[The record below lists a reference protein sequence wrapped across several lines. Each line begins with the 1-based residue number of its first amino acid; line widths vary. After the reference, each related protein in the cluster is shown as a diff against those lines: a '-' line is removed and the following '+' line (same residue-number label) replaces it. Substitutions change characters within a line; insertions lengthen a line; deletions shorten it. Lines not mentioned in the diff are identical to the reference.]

1 MRERNKTDNACQH
14 LSFMHHAHSQP
25 LAHKGLFFHPQGPC
39 RSSGRAFIMR
49 AMTETLTGPFTLER
63 DIKKSRFVARAAPVQ
78 SSEEADAF
86 IAGIMA
92 AEPDATHHCWAWQV
106 GPHCR
111 CHDAG
116 EPSGTAGRP
125 ILQMITAQ
133 KLDLVAI
140 VVTRWFGGIK
150 LGAGGLVR
158 AYGGTAAECLREAP
172 KEELI
177 ERIRLSFHCPFS
189 LLALMQAR
197 LQEWTGIESAP
208 PEFDSTGALI
218 VLSLPVEQQE
228 SITHRIQD
236 LTSGQATVSVVED

>member
-1 MRERNKTDNACQH
+1 
-14 LSFMHHAHSQP
+14 
-25 LAHKGLFFHPQGPC
+25 
-39 RSSGRAFIMR
+39 
-49 AMTETLTGPFTLER
+49 MTETLTGPFTLER
-63 DIKKSRFVARAAPVQ
+63 DIKKSRFVARAAPVRTI
-78 SSEEADAF
+78 EEADAF
-86 IAGIMA
+86 IAAIAA

-140 VVTRWFGGIK
+140 VVTRWFGGVK

-189 LLALMQAR
+189 LLSLIQAR
-197 LQEWTGIESAP
+197 LQEWAGIESAAP
-208 PEFDSTGALI
+208 DFDSTGAQI
-218 VLSLPVEQQE
+218 VLTVPVEQQE
-228 SITHRIQD
+228 RVTQRLQD
-236 LTSGQATVSVVED
+236 LTNGQATVEVLEDEEALPA